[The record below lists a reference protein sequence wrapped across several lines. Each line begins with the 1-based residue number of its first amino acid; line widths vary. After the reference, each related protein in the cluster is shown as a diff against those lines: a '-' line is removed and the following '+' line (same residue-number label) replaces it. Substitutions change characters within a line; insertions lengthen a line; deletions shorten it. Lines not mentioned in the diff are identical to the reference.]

1 MKVERDRTMKK
12 TNDALRADYVSK
24 LIAMM
29 TEAGEEVL
37 RTKSN
42 EIAIPVVDAD
52 GEDNWVVFSVKVPSG
67 SRDGDPYD
75 GYGEAQ
81 AYEMNCKQKAEKAA
95 IDAEKKAKKIARDQA
110 YRAKQAANKAAREG
124 K

>member
-1 MKVERDRTMKK
+1 MKK

-24 LIAMM
+24 LIEMM
-29 TEAGEEVL
+29 TTAGEEVL

-75 GYGEAQ
+75 GYSEAESY
-81 AYEMNCKQKAEKAA
+81 ALSCKQKAEKAA
-95 IDAEKKAKKIARDQA
+95 ADAEKKAKKIAKDKA
-110 YRAKQAANKAAREG
+110 YREKQAANKAKREG
-124 K
+124 